1 MKLAINLPLM
11 VYWQAFGEALA
22 LVAPL
27 KLDPDRLISIFM
39 DTSGGPNVLKAR
51 GPAAAAAMKGQ
62 DSGPVTFDVD
72 LVCKDLRMMIAEGKS
87 LGTDLPVSQRALECF
102 EEAAREGMGPKDGAG
117 LPARFMKRVK
127 G

>member
-22 LVAPL
+22 LCAPL
-27 KLDPDRLISIFM
+27 KLDPDRLISIFS

-51 GPAAAAAMKGQ
+51 GPAVAAALRGQ
-62 DSGPVTFDVD
+62 DTGPVTFDVD
-72 LVCKDLRMMIAEGKS
+72 LIRKDLRTMIAEART

-102 EEAAREGMGPKDGAG
+102 DEASKEGLGPRDGAL
-117 LPARFMKRVK
+117 LPARFAKRVRP
-127 G
+127 